1 MEMNINDNL
10 KTDKLKTLEQEKLSS
25 LSKQENLGSN
35 FKKDYELKISKLNDE
50 MAKLQYDIKVKDQ
63 QMLSNDTN
71 NDKMSGF
78 TKQKVRYLITIG

>member
-50 MAKLQYDIKVKDQ
+50 MAKLQ
-63 QMLSNDTN
+63 
-71 NDKMSGF
+71 
-78 TKQKVRYLITIG
+78 